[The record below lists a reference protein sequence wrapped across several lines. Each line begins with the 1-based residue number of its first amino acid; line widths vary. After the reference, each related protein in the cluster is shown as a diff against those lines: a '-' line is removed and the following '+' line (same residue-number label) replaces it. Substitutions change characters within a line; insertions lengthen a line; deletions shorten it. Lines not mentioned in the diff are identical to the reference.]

1 MLLSTL
7 YKKVNVLAAGRPK
20 KQFVSSSER
29 IAMRY
34 YIPLR
39 AKQPHEEKRPSAL
52 AIPLWVWLG
61 AIALVGLVVLL
72 LR

>member
-1 MLLSTL
+1 
-7 YKKVNVLAAGRPK
+7 
-20 KQFVSSSER
+20 
-29 IAMRY
+29 MRY

-52 AIPLWVWLG
+52 VIPLWVWLS